1 MIINLHYSF
10 QDYDNLYFV
19 LDLLTGGD
27 LRYQLG
33 RHPRRFY
40 NESQTK
46 FFIACI
52 IESLIYIH
60 SKNIIHRDI
69 KPENLIFD
77 EKGYLHVTDFGIA
90 KFSNNKNLK
99 ETSGTPGYMAPE
111 VMKGLNHTGSVDYFA
126 VGIIT
131 YELMLGKR
139 PYTGKNRKE
148 IKEQMM
154 MKQVYLDNDT
164 IPLNWSQESADFI
177 NRLLIRK
184 ETSRLGYYNDYEIK
198 KHPWFRD
205 INFDDLLEGKI
216 RAPFIPRKNYDNY
229 DKKYCEEMEEIGI
242 ETNIRYDNYRNN
254 ERYSQIFEGFTFY
267 NVDESQILCHEIYRK
282 PSVKYVKNNSYFNS
296 NNNYIINKSKTINL
310 DYDYKR
316 RISQKAS
323 NNKVPSS
330 NNTFIRTIHYS
341 NGNEI
346 TTNKISNSRRNQSS
360 LFHDNNRY
368 TLKNLDDIYIMASPN
383 RRGRITINN
392 DDTNIDNNFRKYANH
407 SFVETNYSKGK
418 TIRRSYSSSNLY
430 NSNYVNVFN
439 LLVNN
444 VNNINNNNILL
455 NNANIPLKNRQ
466 NYPQS
471 PKSII
476 PINYNISNTSKI
488 PIDKKNKTTNYKNSI
503 NYNSSS
509 YKNRIYNGK
518 NKNSSFSYIDNENS
532 LYSGIKKNDYN
543 NNSFRYSNYSSYQN
557 NKMNSIYKIEPKENV
572 NKNYLIP
579 DKYKNLRRN
588 HSYSYVCNFRNNIDR
603 KSIKIIEPINLNDK
617 TNSYKKEIIPI
628 DYFQND
634 KNNTNYNKNKT
645 IEYVNNKNK
654 SNGSIYIDKYKIS
667 QDNVVKKENLNNNF
681 EISKKSKFDNNNV
694 SCPQKFQINI
704 INNSNKRAPPP
715 INQRIIFNNFDVK
728 NRNNSDIVIN
738 KENNIINIPKS
749 PKINEKNTYKRIPI
763 PFSLNQRIKKKK
775 QVSNDNNNRIN
786 AKIDNDAKNNDKI
799 FSQYNY
805 NSSYSLNDKENIK
818 INVNNNLSETLSQCN
833 YQILEKKKIDFNNN
847 EFIDLKQKS
856 NIIAVK
862 IHEKSFTSYQ
872 YLKNFDKYK
881 KIKNNKTINKNKHIN
896 YNNKAIY
903 PNMIKKKICNKYHTI
918 NTKGTENTLII
929 L

>member
-455 NNANIPLKNRQ
+455 NNANNPLKNRQ

-775 QVSNDNNNRIN
+775 KVANDNNNKIN
-786 AKIDNDAKNNDKI
+786 AKINKDDKNNDKI

-918 NTKGTENTLII
+918 NTKGT
-929 L
+929 